1 MGFNNLGIDH
11 LMEQVRQRRYRGIL
25 GINIGKNA
33 NTPVEKAVDDYLICM
48 EKAYA
53 HADYITV
60 NISSPNTPGLR
71 TLQFGDTLV
80 NLLAPL
86 KAAQARLAQLHGKQ
100 VPLAVKIAPD
110 MNHEEIRA
118 TARAL
123 LDQGID
129 GVIATNT
136 TVGRAGVENSPL
148 AAEAGGLSGAPLTDK
163 ATEVIACLTDE
174 LAGRIPIIGV
184 GGIFSGED
192 ALAKLAAGASLI
204 QIYSGF
210 IYRGPA
216 LVKDVIEAV
225 RKGR

>member
-1 MGFNNLGIDH
+1 
-11 LMEQVRQRRYRGIL
+11 
-25 GINIGKNA
+25 
-33 NTPVEKAVDDYLICM
+33 
-48 EKAYA
+48 
-53 HADYITV
+53 
-60 NISSPNTPGLR
+60 
-71 TLQFGDTLV
+71 
-80 NLLAPL
+80 
-86 KAAQARLAQLHGKQ
+86 ARLAQVHGKQ

-163 ATEVIACLTDE
+163 STEVIACLTDE

>member
-1 MGFNNLGIDH
+1 M
-11 LMEQVRQRRYRGIL
+11 
-25 GINIGKNA
+25 
-33 NTPVEKAVDDYLICM
+33 
-48 EKAYA
+48 
-53 HADYITV
+53 
-60 NISSPNTPGLR
+60 
-71 TLQFGDTLV
+71 
-80 NLLAPL
+80 
-86 KAAQARLAQLHGKQ
+86 HGKQ

-163 ATEVIACLTDE
+163 STEVIACLADE

-184 GGIFSGED
+184 GGIFWPSWPPGRVW
-192 ALAKLAAGASLI
+192 
-204 QIYSGF
+204 
-210 IYRGPA
+210 YRFTA
-216 LVKDVIEAV
+216 DLSIVAQH
-225 RKGR
+225 